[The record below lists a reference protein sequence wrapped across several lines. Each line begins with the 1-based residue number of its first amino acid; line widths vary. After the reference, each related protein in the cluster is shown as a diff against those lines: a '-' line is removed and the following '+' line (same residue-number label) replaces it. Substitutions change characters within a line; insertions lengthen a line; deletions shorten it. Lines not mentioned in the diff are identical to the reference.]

1 MKLRIACN
9 SNGRRAE
16 MQVIL
21 NSNKQA
27 ALSGSNPNKNHL
39 NLRLLGGN
47 SVRFSLH
54 KRAKRTLDPSKAPH
68 VRKSLNSVW
77 CDLSLF
83 VQRVCPPLVGL
94 AATVNVVLAPVPT
107 LAADLNINGVSDYA
121 SDEDIEQ
128 VTSITQFSDVYPTDW
143 AYQALANLIERYGCV
158 AGYPN
163 GSFSGNRAMTR
174 YEAAAL
180 LNSCLDSV
188 TELTDDLA
196 RLIKEFER
204 ELAII
209 RGRVDGLEARVGEL
223 ESTQFSTTTK
233 LDGQATFVV
242 NGNAFKGSAGG
253 VVSNQNNRL
262 GAANLLFDLELNLET
277 SFSGKDQLNTTLR
290 AANFSDDNSLN
301 GTPSTSSA
309 LDSAFSAN
317 ASGEPILAID
327 KIFYTFTPATGVT
340 VTVGPNVG
348 QDDMLAVWPSVYATT
363 PILNV
368 TTMGGAPMAYNQN
381 QGAGAGL
388 SWQSANG
395 FSVSANYVA
404 INGNRGDARG
414 GGIATA
420 HAGGTGT
427 FQVAYQN
434 SAWTLAATYS
444 GMQNDEGL
452 FPYGT
457 PLVVDSLQENRGFT
471 HALGLGGSWQ
481 PLESGWLP
489 SVSAGWGI
497 NSTRYDGNG
506 ETKGLVESS
515 QSWTIGLQ
523 WQDID
528 SSGQSAGMAVGQ
540 PVFATSLYGGSTP
553 EDGNYVWEFWYQ
565 LQLSDG
571 ISVTPA
577 FFFLSRP
584 LGQQTPTGRT
594 VQQLGALVLTTLTF

>member
-1 MKLRIACN
+1 MKLVQQLLLAP
-9 SNGRRAE
+9 
-16 MQVIL
+16 
-21 NSNKQA
+21 A
-27 ALSGSNPNKNHL
+27 AL
-39 NLRLLGGN
+39 
-47 SVRFSLH
+47 
-54 KRAKRTLDPSKAPH
+54 
-68 VRKSLNSVW
+68 
-77 CDLSLF
+77 
-83 VQRVCPPLVGL
+83 GL
-94 AATVNVVLAPVPT
+94 LAPVASQ
-107 LAADLNINGVSDYA
+107 AAELNINGVSDYA
-121 SDEDIEQ
+121 SVEELEQ

-163 GSFSGNRAMTR
+163 GTFRGNRAMTR

-180 LNSCLDSV
+180 LNACLDRI
-188 TELTDDLA
+188 TEITDELR

-209 RGRVDGLEARVGEL
+209 RGRVDGLDARVGEL
-223 ESTQFSTTTK
+223 EATQFSTTTK

-253 VVSNQNNRL
+253 VVSNQNSRL

-290 AANFSDDNSLN
+290 AANFRNDNSLN

-395 FSVSANYVA
+395 FSVSAN
-404 INGNRGDARG
+404 
-414 GGIATA
+414 
-420 HAGGTGT
+420 
-427 FQVAYQN
+427 
-434 SAWTLAATYS
+434 
-444 GMQNDEGL
+444 
-452 FPYGT
+452 
-457 PLVVDSLQENRGFT
+457 
-471 HALGLGGSWQ
+471 
-481 PLESGWLP
+481 
-489 SVSAGWGI
+489 
-497 NSTRYDGNG
+497 
-506 ETKGLVESS
+506 
-515 QSWTIGLQ
+515 
-523 WQDID
+523 
-528 SSGQSAGMAVGQ
+528 
-540 PVFATSLYGGSTP
+540 
-553 EDGNYVWEFWYQ
+553 
-565 LQLSDG
+565 
-571 ISVTPA
+571 
-577 FFFLSRP
+577 
-584 LGQQTPTGRT
+584 
-594 VQQLGALVLTTLTF
+594 